1 MTLQRFWLDEYFD
14 DATYETA
21 TLVGVTAPDVA
32 PNIGPANMVL
42 NNRLGTVDVDAR
54 TGMVSLDG
62 EAVYSAPSDEV
73 SLSRLYFL

>member
-1 MTLQRFWLDEYFD
+1 
-14 DATYETA
+14 
-21 TLVGVTAPDVA
+21 VA
-32 PNIGPANMVL
+32 VKGTRNIGPADMLL

-62 EAVYSAPSDEV
+62 ERVYSAPSDTV